1 MVIMFDTKVKRLLLD
16 GGGGIAGVEAT
27 HLNKGDSISHLYA
40 PSVILC
46 AGDILFAALDL
57 DAQKAGDSSHTG
69 CQSVGWDA
77 DSPPDSSDRDKTD
90 EFAKSGYPLGLMLN
104 IRGQRFVDEG
114 FELRNY
120 IYAKFGRA
128 ILEQPQGIAY
138 QVWDADT
145 VDWLREEEFR
155 DDIVR
160 KIRTQS
166 LEWSAQKL
174 SAEGLTDPHTFTG
187 TTNHY
192 NAAVHAH
199 RDEHQDVKLDPSVKD
214 EFSTR
219 SSRMALELPKS
230 NWALPVEKRPFTA
243 VRVTSGI
250 TLRLEDWQLSP
261 VRQM

>member
-1 MVIMFDTKVKRLLLD
+1 MFDTKVKRLLLD
-16 GGGGIAGVEAT
+16 GGGGIAGGEAT

-166 LEWSAQKL
+166 LECGAC
-174 SAEGLTDPHTFTG
+174 TP
-187 TTNHY
+187 
-192 NAAVHAH
+192 
-199 RDEHQDVKLDPSVKD
+199 R
-214 EFSTR
+214 
-219 SSRMALELPKS
+219 
-230 NWALPVEKRPFTA
+230 
-243 VRVTSGI
+243 
-250 TLRLEDWQLSP
+250 
-261 VRQM
+261 

>member
-1 MVIMFDTKVKRLLLD
+1 
-16 GGGGIAGVEAT
+16 
-27 HLNKGDSISHLYA
+27 
-40 PSVILC
+40 
-46 AGDILFAALDL
+46 
-57 DAQKAGDSSHTG
+57 
-69 CQSVGWDA
+69 
-77 DSPPDSSDRDKTD
+77 
-90 EFAKSGYPLGLMLN
+90 MLN